1 MGIKAAIARTLSAI
15 GTVLVNTAAHI
26 GAANGGSGAS
36 RFLSGAH
43 HDGRLARRGHPKH
56 CARAVDCVVLDQ
68 WLMWRN

>member
-15 GTVLVNTAAHI
+15 GTVINAAAQV
-26 GAANGGSGAS
+26 GAANDGSGAS

-43 HDGRLARRGHPKH
+43 HDGRLARRGRPKH

-68 WLMWRN
+68 WLMWRS